1 MRHFYLILTLL
12 IATMLTVVSCEP
24 ENTANCHKSI
34 SVQNNSNI
42 NIYYYIWPDT
52 TLVLTDD
59 PHFEANPFYK
69 CAVGQTADDAL
80 RDCWEPNVENSLNGK
95 LSTYIFDAHIIETV
109 SWDSIKSRREYLKRY
124 DYSLKDFQLNDWIIN
139 YK

>member
-1 MRHFYLILTLL
+1 MRYFYLILTLL
-12 IATMLTVVSCEP
+12 IAIMLNMVSCEP

-59 PHFEANPFYK
+59 PHFAANPDYR
-69 CAVGQTADDAL
+69 CAADHTANDML
-80 RDCWEPNVENSLNGK
+80 RDCWEPIVKNSLNGK

-124 DYSLKDFQLNDWIIN
+124 DYSLTDFQLNDWIIT